1 MLKINK
7 YKGFKVL
14 FVPVEEKKNLFF
26 FTIQERVEKAEK
38 AKADLL
44 LCKLSA
50 DEECIKAEEELM
62 KLKDFQEKQRK
73 DIVMSRDTH
82 EVWRRLSYSC

>member
-1 MLKINK
+1 MFPWKKKKI
-7 YKGFKVL
+7 Y
-14 FVPVEEKKNLFF
+14 FF
-26 FTIQERVEKAEK
+26 FTIQEIVEKAEK

-50 DEECIKAEEELM
+50 DEECIKAEEELI
-62 KLKDFQEKQRK
+62 KLKDFQEKQHK

-82 EVWRRLSYSC
+82 EVWRRLS